1 MSHRPEFPVGC
12 VLPVAC
18 IHRINQEQEWY
29 DRDPERAERI
39 YRQREEDRLV
49 EHQREQ
55 EEQERQ
61 QQEGDL

>member
-1 MSHRPEFPVGC
+1 
-12 VLPVAC
+12 VAC